1 MDSIVQLLADVYD
14 AITFGVARGAYWLS
28 VLLLVVAAVGAVA
41 MVLDLLVL
49 TPPRR
54 FRTAD
59 RAAQPSDGI
68 VLIGQLMAGASLA
81 GGAVLLFRDTA
92 SPWQPAAAL
101 LGGAALMAMLVLYR
115 RADEA
120 RQAAMARY
128 VWLALAAGSAV
139 AVVLAFMQRRDSS
152 IPYLGLLFAVFVL
165 ARAWF
170 TLARPEVHFDPSK
183 VEVARE
189 SKTASPL
196 VVEGLG
202 MVYELPDGG
211 SVEALKDVTFTLQPG
226 RLLTLLGPSG
236 CGKTTLL
243 NILAG
248 FLAPTSGEAKLGNE
262 PITGP
267 SQDRGMVFQQGAL
280 FEWLSVNDNVGFGA
294 RMNGRSRPASR
305 EAVQDLLRIVG
316 LQDFGAKAVYELS
329 GGMQQ
334 RVALARCLANDPK
347 IILMDEPLGALDAL
361 TREKM
366 QGLVLNLWNETGKT
380 IVLVTHSVE
389 EALYLGD
396 QLFVMAPRPGRIE
409 RVYDLPFA
417 KQALTAD
424 AREFKTSPEF
434 IRTREEILSMIWEM
448 EEQIMGTAGG
458 S

>member
-1 MDSIVQLLADVYD
+1 MDSIVDVLADIYD
-14 AITFGVARGAYWLS
+14 GITYVVARGAYWIS
-28 VLLLVVAAVGAVA
+28 VVFLFVAGLGVAAMIV
-41 MVLDLLVL
+41 DLLI
-49 TPPRR
+49 TPSRR
-54 FRTAD
+54 FRQAD
-59 RAAQPSDGI
+59 RAAHPTNGMI
-68 VLIGQLMAGASLA
+68 FIGQLMAGVAFA
-81 GGAVLLFRDTA
+81 GGVVLIFRDTA

-101 LGGAALMAMLVLYR
+101 VGGVALMALLVTYR

-120 RQAAMARY
+120 RQAALVRY
-128 VWLALAAGSAV
+128 LWLSLAASSAV
-139 AVVLAFMQRRDSS
+139 AVVLAIMQIEGSS
-152 IPYLGLLFAVFVL
+152 IVYLGLLAVACL
-165 ARAWF
+165 QARAWLV
-170 TLARPEVHFDPSK
+170 LARPEVRFDASE
-183 VEVARE
+183 VEITEE
-189 SKTASPL
+189 SRTETPL
-196 VVEGLG
+196 VVEHLG

-211 SVEALKDVTFTLQPG
+211 TVEALKDVSFTLEPG

-243 NILAG
+243 NIIAG
-248 FLAPTSGEAKLGNE
+248 FLAPTSGEAKLGDT

-305 EAVQDLLRIVG
+305 EAVQELLRIVG
-316 LQDFGAKAVYELS
+316 LSEFGDKAVYELS

-334 RVALARCLANDPK
+334 RVALARCLANDPT

-366 QGLVLNLWNETGKT
+366 QSLVLNLWNQTGKT

-417 KQALTAD
+417 QQALTAD
-424 AREFKTSPEF
+424 ARELKASPEF
-434 IRTREEILSMIWEM
+434 IEAREEILSLIWEM
-448 EEQIMGTAGG
+448 EEQIMGTTEGG
-458 S
+458 